1 MKTLLPRTLAACA
14 FAVAAVAAMPAH
26 AGAIRLAS
34 EFTDFSLAANDDGST
49 GLVNMGF
56 TANFY
61 GLNRTQLYVNNNGN
75 VTFDGPLSTF
85 TPFNLSNTNRQIIA
99 PFFADV
105 DTRGNGSSLVQY
117 GTGMVDG
124 RNAFGVNWINVG
136 FYANRTVP
144 LNSFQLIMID
154 RSDTGAGNFDF
165 EFNFDQILWET
176 GEASGGNANGLGGS
190 SARVGWSNGAS
201 NTFEL
206 TGSAINGA
214 LLDGGPNALIAN
226 SLNSNVDGRY
236 VFSVRN
242 GSVQPPNDVPEP
254 ASLALVGMA
263 LLGAAAARRTRK
275 QR

>member
-14 FAVAAVAAMPAH
+14 FAVAAVAAVPAH

-34 EFTDFSLAANDDGST
+34 EFTDFTLAANDDGST
-49 GLVNMGF
+49 GLVNLGF

-75 VTFDGPLSTF
+75 VTFDSPLSTF

-124 RNAFGVNWINVG
+124 HNAFGVNWINVG
-136 FYANRTVP
+136 FFANRTVP